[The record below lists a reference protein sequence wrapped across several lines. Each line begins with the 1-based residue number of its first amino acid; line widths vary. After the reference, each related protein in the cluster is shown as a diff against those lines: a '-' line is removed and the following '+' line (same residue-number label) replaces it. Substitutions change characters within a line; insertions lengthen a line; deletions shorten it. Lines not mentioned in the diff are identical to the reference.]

1 MSRTRPTRPV
11 LVLLAAV
18 VSACQSLGTEPVATG
33 VDLDALFRPAT
44 AAEIAAVEAE
54 WRTRDVS
61 AREIV
66 EEGASALALAGGPGT
81 VRVFSHEVDGH
92 RHYGA
97 TIVPAGAAPGSL
109 PVVVIA
115 HSGETGVD
123 VHGVAARLAL
133 MGERARGFAYV
144 VPSFRAEPLV
154 ANGTVYRS
162 GGAPSPWD
170 RDVDDALA
178 FLQVALERT
187 PEADPE
193 RIGAL
198 GTSRGATVALLMAV
212 RDPRI
217 ALVSEMAGPTD
228 LFDPWMRELTEE
240 ALRGEGRPLV
250 GFHVIDQRFIQ
261 PLARGAITPA
271 RFRLEL
277 VRRSPVLWASR
288 LPAVQ
293 LHHGTA
299 DEVVPVSQARHFIDA
314 LARLDR
320 TVQMDEFHLYEGTG
334 HDTLRFSHP
343 LTAAFLERLRR

>member
-1 MSRTRPTRPV
+1 MSRTRPLRPV
-11 LVLLAAV
+11 LVLLGALV
-18 VSACQSLGTEPVATG
+18 TACQPLTTEPLAHG

-54 WRTRDVS
+54 WRIRDVS
-61 AREIV
+61 ARKIV
-66 EEGASALALAGGPGT
+66 DEGASALALAGGPGT
-81 VRVFSHEVDGH
+81 VRVFSHEVDGQ

-97 TIVPAGAAPGSL
+97 TIVPTGAAPRSL

-115 HSGETGVD
+115 HSGESGVD
-123 VHGVAARLAL
+123 VNGVAARLAL
-133 MGERARGFAYV
+133 MGEPARNFAYV
-144 VPSFRAEPLV
+144 VPSFRSEPLS
-154 ANGTVYRS
+154 ANGAIYRS
-162 GGAPSPWD
+162 EGLPSPWD

-187 PEADPE
+187 PEADPA

-217 ALVSEMAGPTD
+217 ALVSEMAGPTN
-228 LFDPWMRELTEE
+228 LFDRWMRELTEE
-240 ALRGEGRPLV
+240 ALRGEARTLV
-250 GFHVIDQRFIQ
+250 GFHVIDERFIQ
-261 PLARGAITPA
+261 PLARGTVTPA

-293 LHHGTA
+293 VHHGTA
-299 DEVVPVSQARHFIDA
+299 DDVVPVSQAHQFIDA
-314 LARLDR
+314 LARIDR
-320 TVQMDEFHLYEGTG
+320 AFHMDEFHLYEGTG
-334 HDTLRFSHP
+334 HDTLRFSHA
-343 LTAAFLERLRR
+343 LTAAFLDRLRR